1 MPIILPDSTKFDA
14 DSDRISTSRPELKK
28 MADAVNTLATEW
40 NNQGDSFGSGGIQEI
55 IAGTNILISNP
66 DSANS
71 VTITNDLVSYTQ
83 LDFDNES
90 FGVTAGDPLDPP
102 PTVTF
107 GSAKRL
113 HSINYGTNSASG
125 VTKYVDVVL
134 DSIERGAIHVVYC
147 TGTLLS
153 NNRVALRLK
162 SNSTILTLSDGATQ
176 YVFDDVGLEQWGCT
190 ITKVATTGNGEYLVH
205 WNGGVKVFL

>member
-83 LDFDNES
+83 LRFDEEL

-102 PTVTF
+102 PTVTL
-107 GSAKRL
+107 SAAKR
-113 HSINYGTNSASG
+113 HHTIDYGTNSASG
-125 VTKYVDVVL
+125 VTKYVDVAL
-134 DSIERGAIHVVYC
+134 DAIGEGSTHVFWC
-147 TGTLLS
+147 FGTLLS

-162 SNSTILTLSDGATQ
+162 HNSTILTLSDGTTQ
-176 YVFDDVGLEQWGCT
+176 YVFDDVGLEHWGCT
-190 ITKVATTGNGEYLVH
+190 LTKVDSNKYLVH
-205 WNGGVKVFL
+205 WNGGVKVFV

>member
-190 ITKVATTGNGEYLVH
+190 IIKVATTGNGEYLVH